1 MSIANT
7 TLPDPAPAAL
17 RTTQRT
23 SRRLWPW
30 LVVIG
35 LAGVAA
41 WFLVPRVTLG
51 QGKTTTATTASPASG
66 SARSVPV
73 VAVAARTGEMGVYL
87 TGLGTATSLNT
98 VTVKSRV
105 DGQLINVAFKE
116 GQIVQKGDLL
126 AEIDPRPFQV
136 QLTQAEGQ
144 AAKDEATLKNTQLDL
159 ARDRDLFAKGIIPK
173 QMLDTQVSV
182 VDQSSGALRSDQ
194 GQIDSARLN
203 LVYSRI
209 VAPIGGR
216 VGLRLVDVG
225 NIVHAADTNGLVV
238 ITQIDPIAVVFTIA
252 EDSLPDVMQRVGRGL
267 KVDAYDR
274 DLRRKIATGTLLT
287 VDNQIDQTTGTVK
300 LKAEFP
306 NANMALFPNQL
317 VNARLR
323 LNTIEHAVIIPSA
336 AIQRSP
342 QATFVYVVAAD
353 QSVAMRNVDV
363 ERTEGDDTAVKS
375 GIAAGDLVVID
386 GVDKLQQGTRVSV
399 QSPQTTA
406 DGQKAHT
413 P

>member
-1 MSIANT
+1 VSIVNT
-7 TLPDPAPAAL
+7 TLRDHAPAAAPP
-17 RTTQRT
+17 TTQRT
-23 SRRLWPW
+23 RRRLWPW

-35 LAGVAA
+35 LAGGAT
-41 WFLVPRVTLG
+41 WFLFPRVTLG
-51 QGKTTTATTASPASG
+51 QGKTTTAAPAAG
-66 SARSVPV
+66 SARPVPV
-73 VAVAARTGEMGVYL
+73 VAVAARTGEMGVFL

-98 VTVKSRV
+98 VTVRSRV

-116 GQIVQKGDLL
+116 GQIVHKGDLL

-144 AAKDEATLKNTQLDL
+144 AAKDEATLKNTRLDL
-159 ARDRDLFAKGIIPK
+159 ARDQDLFNKGIIPK
-173 QMLDTQVSV
+173 QMLDTQISV
-182 VDQSSGALRSDQ
+182 VDQSSGALRTDQ

-209 VAPIGGR
+209 EAPISGR

-225 NIVHAADTNGLVV
+225 NIVHATDQNGLVV

-274 DLRRKIATGTLLT
+274 DLRRKIASGTLLT

-306 NANMALFPNQL
+306 NGNMALFPNQL

-323 LNTIEHAVIIPSA
+323 LNTIEHAVIVPSA

-342 QATFVYVVAAD
+342 TATFVYVVSAD
-353 QSVAMRNVDV
+353 QSVAMRNIEI
-363 ERTEGDDTAVKS
+363 ERAEGDDTAVKS
-375 GIAAGDLVVID
+375 GVAAGDLVVID

-399 QSPQTTA
+399 QSAQPTV

>member
-1 MSIANT
+1 
-7 TLPDPAPAAL
+7 
-17 RTTQRT
+17 
-23 SRRLWPW
+23 
-30 LVVIG
+30 
-35 LAGVAA
+35 
-41 WFLVPRVTLG
+41 
-51 QGKTTTATTASPASG
+51 
-66 SARSVPV
+66 
-73 VAVAARTGEMGVYL
+73 MGVYL

>member
-1 MSIANT
+1 
-7 TLPDPAPAAL
+7 
-17 RTTQRT
+17 
-23 SRRLWPW
+23 
-30 LVVIG
+30 
-35 LAGVAA
+35 
-41 WFLVPRVTLG
+41 
-51 QGKTTTATTASPASG
+51 
-66 SARSVPV
+66 
-73 VAVAARTGEMGVYL
+73 
-87 TGLGTATSLNT
+87 
-98 VTVKSRV
+98 
-105 DGQLINVAFKE
+105 
-116 GQIVQKGDLL
+116 
-126 AEIDPRPFQV
+126 
-136 QLTQAEGQ
+136 
-144 AAKDEATLKNTQLDL
+144 
-159 ARDRDLFAKGIIPK
+159 
-173 QMLDTQVSV
+173 V

-203 LVYSRI
+203 LFYSRI